1 MGYSAGFI
9 GLGNMGMP
17 MAINMQRKFGS
28 MIVYNRSRGKSEVL
42 EREGAAIAEN
52 PGAMAEATDRIFLC
66 LPGPKQVA
74 EIVPQLLEHGRPGLQ
89 IVDFSTI
96 APSDSLRMAEAAD
109 KYGMQYVDIP
119 VSGGGAGA
127 AKGALSLMIGA
138 TEAEIDQLALKPWLE
153 TVGNKFYYIGR
164 RGGGSAIKIINNYMA
179 FTAQVIN
186 GEALLM
192 ADRLGIP
199 TDTFYEVVT
208 HSSGNNMILGAKMNK
223 VKTGDL
229 TPGFATDLV
238 LKDLELARQ
247 LCQDEGIPNFTLN
260 TGIQLY
266 RLAQLQGHG
275 SDDSSSVIQV
285 IREIGDS
292 TAK

>member
-1 MGYSAGFI
+1 MRYLAGFI

-17 MAINMQRKFGS
+17 MAANMLRKFGS
-28 MIVYNRSRGKSEVL
+28 FIVYNRSRGKSEL
-42 EREGAAIAEN
+42 LAQEGAAIADDL
-52 PGAMAEATDRIFLC
+52 GAMAEATDLIFLC

-74 EIVPQLLEHGRPGLQ
+74 EIVPQLLAHGKPGLL

-96 APSDSLRMAEAAD
+96 APADSQRMYAMAVER
-109 KYGMQYVDIP
+109 GMNYIDIP

-138 TEAEIDQLALKPWLE
+138 TEAEISDLNLMPWLE
-153 TVGNKFYYIGR
+153 TIANKFYYMDN
-164 RGGGSAIKIINNYMA
+164 RGSGSAIKIINNYMA

-192 ADRLGIP
+192 ADRLGISV
-199 TDTFYEVVT
+199 DKFYDVTT

-223 VKTGDL
+223 VKQGDL

-247 LCQDEGIPNFTLN
+247 LCQDGSIPNFTLN
-260 TGIQLY
+260 TGIQFY
-266 RLAQLQGHG
+266 RMAQLLGHG
-275 SDDSSSVIQV
+275 KDDSSSVIQV
-285 IREIGDS
+285 IREIN
-292 TAK
+292 APKAE